1 MEVTYIWINPVVEQ
15 MYEEYVLDQFLKRH
29 GLERVRCRTDWGR
42 IVKEKYIRLIT
53 EGGETV
59 MDARCPMAC
68 GLVKEWAEDKSSC
81 ENSGPLK
88 VNEQMEGYSM
98 KIADIEPILIHCAR
112 EICSRQEL
120 KDGRKIITTPCQ
132 ALADM
137 GNSLKL
143 YNTRFF
149 SWNSF
154 LETLGERPEGN
165 VPEFSPIP
173 PGFFREL
180 GQRTM
185 SLPGRESIEQ
195 CVQDGSW
202 QRVRLVEMLYCRD
215 GCHNGDGVVT
225 DEA

>member
-1 MEVTYIWINPVVEQ
+1 
-15 MYEEYVLDQFLKRH
+15 
-29 GLERVRCRTDWGR
+29 
-42 IVKEKYIRLIT
+42 
-53 EGGETV
+53 
-59 MDARCPMAC
+59 
-68 GLVKEWAEDKSSC
+68 
-81 ENSGPLK
+81 
-88 VNEQMEGYSM
+88 M

-149 SWNSF
+149 SWNSL

-165 VPEFSPIP
+165 VPELSPIP

-185 SLPGRESIEQ
+185 SLTGRECIEQ

-202 QRVRLVEMLYCRD
+202 RRVRLVEMLYCRD